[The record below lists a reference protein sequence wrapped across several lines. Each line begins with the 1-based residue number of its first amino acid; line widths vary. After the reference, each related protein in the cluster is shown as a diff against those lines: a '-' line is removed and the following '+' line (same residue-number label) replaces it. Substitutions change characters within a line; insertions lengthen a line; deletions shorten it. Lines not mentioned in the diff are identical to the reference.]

1 MVKFQYVQNKLTPRF
16 LINIITT
23 EVRMAT
29 NDKYD
34 RQLRLWGANGQR
46 ALMNAHI
53 LLIRGIIISCDVTF
67 ISKDLF

>member
-1 MVKFQYVQNKLTPRF
+1 
-16 LINIITT
+16 
-23 EVRMAT
+23 MAT

-53 LLIRGIIISCDVTF
+53 LLIRGIIISCDVIF
-67 ISKDLF
+67 ISKDQFEIINTMIVSL